1 MRVAGGMSGMADSP
15 DKPLAGRTA
24 LVTGSGKNIG
34 RAIAL
39 GLAAAGA
46 DVAVLGKSDRQAVQH
61 TAEDIRRAGGKS
73 VAVLADIADEQSV
86 AEAVRDIAA
95 ELGGPTIL
103 VNNAAV
109 RRQTAFADMT
119 FAEWRAITGVILD
132 GAFLCARAAAPFMTE
147 AGGGAIVNI
156 SGLGAFTGARGRVHV
171 ISAKMGLVGLTRALA
186 VDLAGAG
193 VRVNCIAPGKIATR
207 RGESAGPPP
216 VHPGADS
223 PLVGKSGEPRDIA
236 SLAVF
241 LCAPEAKYITGQT
254 FHVNGGLFLS

>member
-1 MRVAGGMSGMADSP
+1 MSGTTDSP
-15 DKPLAGRTA
+15 GRPLAGRTA
-24 LVTGSGKNIG
+24 LVTGGGKNIG

-46 DVAVLGKSDRQAVQH
+46 DVAVLGKSDRQAVRQ

-73 VAVLADIADEQSV
+73 VAVLADIADERNV
-86 AEAVRDIAA
+86 AAAVRDIAA

-109 RRQTAFADMT
+109 RRQVAFADMT

-132 GAFLCARAAAPFMTE
+132 GAFLCARAVAPFMT
-147 AGGGAIVNI
+147 AAGGAIVNI
-156 SGLGAFTGARGRVHV
+156 CGLGAFTGARGRAHV

-186 VDLAGAG
+186 VDLGDAG
-193 VRVNCIAPGKIATR
+193 VRVNCIAPGKISTR

-216 VHPGADS
+216 VHPGVDN
-223 PLVGKSGEPRDIA
+223 PLIGESGEPRDIG

-241 LCAPEAKYITGQT
+241 LCTPEAKYITGQT
-254 FHVNGGLFLS
+254 FHVNGGLFLA

>member
-1 MRVAGGMSGMADSP
+1 MSGAADAP
-15 DKPLAGRTA
+15 GRPLAGRTA
-24 LVTGSGKNIG
+24 LVTGGGKNIG
-34 RAIAL
+34 RAIAI

-46 DVAVLGKSDRQAVQH
+46 DVAVLGKSDRQAVQQ
-61 TAEDIRRAGGKS
+61 TAGDIRRAGRKS
-73 VAVLADIADEQSV
+73 FAVLADIADEQSV
-86 AEAVRDIAA
+86 AAAVRDIAA

-132 GAFLCARAAAPFMTE
+132 GAFLCARAVAPFMTA
-147 AGGGAIVNI
+147 AGGGAIVNLG
-156 SGLGAFTGARGRVHV
+156 GLSAFSGARGRAHV

-186 VDLAGAG
+186 VDLGGAG

-207 RGESAGPPP
+207 RGPSAGAPPA
-216 VHPGADS
+216 HTGADH
-223 PLVGKSGEPRDIA
+223 PLIGESGEPCDVA

-241 LCAPEAKYITGQT
+241 LAAPGAKYITGQT
-254 FHVNGGLFLS
+254 FHVNGGLFLG